1 MEALVVSF
9 TAVMLTF
16 VVRLLTGGPSN
27 TAVVRVCHT
36 HECHEYGRRLS
47 SSLNSSVQPCDSFTN
62 IFTYVYSQLLS
73 AVHCGNLTFRKTGQ
87 SAVQRGVALYRSCE
101 DLLHGHRDHLAS
113 VREALRE
120 AGITWPRR
128 PAEADVLHTVL
139 ATSLRLGWDVLF
151 RFVPLQSPRSRLTVN
166 PGRTI
171 VVVFKRKMASQFT
184 RRGREYFS
192 LLRSS
197 MLPHDAIEMDKT
209 STTIKHRLQEV
220 TALDELTSPL
230 LSAAYNVPTTTPES
244 ADHMMD
250 IPKIGLSR
258 ARWAAALREF
268 GLDNVTELVTANQEY
283 LLAFLDL
290 WMSLGENSTHV
301 FVSWYT
307 VQDMVKKS
315 VKCSGCGVAL
325 KVDPSVEAEEEEAE
339 AKCWQCE
346 VEEKMEKMM
355 VAQSDLLMTIA
366 ELEIALATEQ
376 EKTRAMGERLKSAEE
391 ALAKGN
397 TGAAYGE
404 NSREPATRTAAKKD
418 KVAALMANR
427 NLIANFYG
435 GQSRRAL
442 SFQVAF
448 CLGLAYAVTGPV
460 IFSRY
465 NRHVPRAA
473 MRQDA
478 SHLVLG
484 VCELFWT

>member
-1 MEALVVSF
+1 M
-9 TAVMLTF
+9 TM
-16 VVRLLTGGPSN
+16 PS
-27 TAVVRVCHT
+27 
-36 HECHEYGRRLS
+36 
-47 SSLNSSVQPCDSFTN
+47 
-62 IFTYVYSQLLS
+62 
-73 AVHCGNLTFRKTGQ
+73 TGQ

-209 STTIKHRLQEV
+209 STTIKHRLLEV

-230 LSAAYNVPTTTPES
+230 LSAAYNVPTTIPES
-244 ADHMMD
+244 TDHMMD
-250 IPKIGLSR
+250 IQKIRLSR
-258 ARWAAALREF
+258 A
-268 GLDNVTELVTANQEY
+268 
-283 LLAFLDL
+283 
-290 WMSLGENSTHV
+290 STHV

-307 VQDMVKKS
+307 VQ
-315 VKCSGCGVAL
+315 
-325 KVDPSVEAEEEEAE
+325 
-339 AKCWQCE
+339 
-346 VEEKMEKMM
+346 
-355 VAQSDLLMTIA
+355 
-366 ELEIALATEQ
+366 
-376 EKTRAMGERLKSAEE
+376 
-391 ALAKGN
+391 
-397 TGAAYGE
+397 
-404 NSREPATRTAAKKD
+404 
-418 KVAALMANR
+418 VAALMANR

-484 VCELFWT
+484 VCSWAATTALGLVTLSPDTGYIESHAANTATMGGTMPPLTEDSLVANLRKVSSSVNMRIRDDDGLRAHHDSTVMPYALSFPHFDVQLKTTVNMEDSGASNGPFGDNTGVNVAETHLLGAAVDAYEQVRADVDTAKLPGLEAYTDLQILFMALCFAKCRGSSARNTPPSACNLPLMYSVQFARAFECAVGTPMNQVNQCPMA